1 MPEKKGREAEYT
13 AQLQALEI
21 YEPAFGPAIHDLCVT
36 EREYS
41 RAMRAWRDAAR
52 ASGGTAQSSDA
63 LYEPVARLRREIQAQ
78 REALGLTPRG
88 LAKLRGKKA
97 GEGGVA
103 GEAMSRKLDQIWARL
118 QAYDATPAAEAQ
130 P

>member
-1 MPEKKGREAEYT
+1 MAREQEYIE
-13 AQLQALEI
+13 QLQAMDVW
-21 YEPAFGPAIHDLCVT
+21 EPAFAPAIHDLCVT

-41 RAMRAWRDAAR
+41 RAMKAWRQDAQERGAQAQ
-52 ASGGTAQSSDA
+52 ASDP
-63 LYEPVARLRREIQAQ
+63 LYATVQQLRREIQTQ

-88 LAKLRGKKA
+88 LQKLRGRPR

-103 GEAMSRKLDQIWARL
+103 GEALSRKLDAL
-118 QAYDATPAAEAQ
+118 LEACLAYEAEAR